1 MQFTKTLTFDKVL
14 TDALST
20 QERILDC
27 FQDIPILS
35 VKTKVKFSTQQWLW

>member
-20 QERILDC
+20 QERILDY

-35 VKTKVKFSTQQWLW
+35 VKTKVKFSTQ